1 MPTYGYR
8 CEGCGREIEVVQS
21 MSDAPLTTCSECGA
35 DLRKI
40 LYPVGVQFKGSGFY
54 STDYRVTPKETAS
67 NGSAGEG
74 SQPAAGEPGGAG
86 APAKAPAAAAPGA
99 PAGVPASSGTKK
111 DGAE

>member
-67 NGSAGEG
+67 NGSAEAG
-74 SQPAAGEPGGAG
+74 SQPAAGE
-86 APAKAPAAAAPGA
+86 AAAADAHIP
-99 PAGVPASSGTKK
+99 PP
-111 DGAE
+111 